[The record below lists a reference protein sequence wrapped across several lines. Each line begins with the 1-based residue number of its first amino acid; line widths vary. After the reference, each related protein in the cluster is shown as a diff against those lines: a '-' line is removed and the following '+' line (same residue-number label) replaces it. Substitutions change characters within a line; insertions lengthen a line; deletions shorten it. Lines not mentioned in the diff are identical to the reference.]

1 MRIPTIRGII
11 DRRILAN
18 FRVDPDAI
26 RRVLPPPFRP
36 KLVRGRA
43 IAGIC
48 LIRLKN
54 IRPAFLPPLPA
65 LGRGRGRGFPWGI
78 GSENAA
84 HRIAVEWEENGQTR
98 EGVFVPRRDTS
109 SRLNALAGGRL
120 FPGVQHHAAFTVVE
134 TGDYLSV
141 AIVSDDG
148 DTRVRVAGHVAD
160 ALPATSIF
168 TTMAEASQ
176 FFEAGAIGYSATPIE
191 GRYDGME
198 LRCRN
203 WHVEPLA
210 VDTIESSFF
219 QDKSRF
225 PAGSAEFDCALV
237 MRGIDHEWHG
247 REDLCCAAT
256 TAR

>member
-26 RRVLPPPFRP
+26 RRMLPPPFRP
-36 KLVRGRA
+36 KLARGQA

-54 IRPAFLPPLPA
+54 IRPRVLPL
-65 LGRGRGRGFPWGI
+65 PWGI

-84 HRIAVEWEENGQTR
+84 HRIAVEWDEDGQTR

-109 SRLNALAGGRL
+109 SRLNALAGGML
-120 FPGVQHHAAFTVVE
+120 FPGRQHHAAFTVVE

-148 DTRVRVAGHVAD
+148 DTRVRVAGRIAD
-160 ALPATSIF
+160 ALPATSVF
-168 TTMAEASQ
+168 TSTAEASQ
-176 FFEAGAIGYSATPIE
+176 FFEAGAIGYSATATE

-203 WHVEPLA
+203 WHIQPLA
-210 VDTIESSFF
+210 VEAIESSFF

-225 PAGSAEFDCALV
+225 PPGTAEFDCALV

-247 REDLCCAAT
+247 RNDLCCPTGEADP
-256 TAR
+256 